1 MNFAAFNSKAIIV
14 LFATALFAS
23 FAALWSLDPGA
34 YLAIMRYWIDIPQPA
49 PFGDAAFVIGQ
60 LECWRAGVDVYLT
73 NTCDI
78 YHRVNVYSPLWL
90 RLWFLPAGRQAIMPF
105 GAAIVACFIASL
117 AVLPKIERKSGIVL
131 LLIAL
136 ASPPVAYGVERGN
149 IDLLMFAFAALAII
163 CLDGPVLARVAGY
176 ALIMLAALLKLYPAV
191 LLVLLLRERPKFAN
205 ALAICALV
213 VLGAFAFGWH
223 DELIQMFRNIPQP
236 AFHDDGLGGSRLA
249 DGLVQ
254 LGDRLLALFND
265 DATAAPVRFYAQ
277 RGAVMG
283 LVGLLT
289 LGFAA
294 LARWLARPGALP
306 DAFAALNQREQ
317 LCFVA
322 GGALFCGCFIT
333 GNSVV
338 YRETLLL
345 FALPALFR
353 FQHVTSLPGVVRITG
368 WIAVGLMWS
377 VPLGDAVQAMFGDM
391 TDAVWHAPSF
401 AFWIARE
408 VLWWWVFAVMVS
420 GLICFA
426 RLARGEHQAIS
437 VMAAPTSPLRL
448 GGEGTLGQ
456 CSATRSAARTVSREW
471 RSCSG
476 PLAEAR
482 SPRSSGPGEGPGDR
496 AVSVIPT
503 RPVSNPRRYLRRRP
517 PVPA

>member
-1 MNFAAFNSKAIIV
+1 VDQSRVNFAVFGSKATAFDSEAAAFDSNAAAFNSKAIIV
-14 LFATALFAS
+14 LFATALFAI
-23 FAALWSLDPGA
+23 FAALWLLDPGA
-34 YLAIMRYWIDIPQPA
+34 YLAIMRHWIDIPRGA
-49 PFGDAAFVIGQ
+49 PFGDAAFIVGQ
-60 LECWRAGVDVYLT
+60 LECWRAGVDVYVT
-73 NTCDI
+73 NPCDI
-78 YHRVNVYSPLWL
+78 DHRINVYTPLWL
-90 RLWFLPAGRQAIMPF
+90 RLWFLPASRQAIMPF
-105 GAAIVACFIASL
+105 GAAIVACFIAAL
-117 AVLPKIERKSGIVL
+117 AALPKIERKSGIAL
-131 LLIAL
+131 LLIAV

-149 IDLLMFAFAALAII
+149 IDLLMFAVSALAII
-163 CLDGPVLARVAGY
+163 CLEGPALARVAGY

-191 LLVLLLRERPKFAN
+191 LLVLLLRERPKFGN
-205 ALAICALV
+205 ALALGALV
-213 VLGAFAFGWH
+213 ILGAFALGWR
-223 DELIQMFRNIPQP
+223 DELIRMFHNIPQP

-254 LGDRLLALFND
+254 LGGRLLALFND
-265 DATAAPVRFYAQ
+265 EATAAPARFYAQ

-353 FQHVTSLPGVVRITG
+353 FQHGTSLPGVVRITG
-368 WIAVGLMWS
+368 WVTVGLMWS
-377 VPLGDAVQAMFGDM
+377 VPLGDAVQAMVGDM
-391 TDAVWHAPSF
+391 TDTAWHAPSF

-420 GLICFA
+420 GLLCFA
-426 RLARGEHQAIS
+426 RLARSEHQPIS
-437 VMAAPTSPLRL
+437 VIAAA
-448 GGEGTLGQ
+448 
-456 CSATRSAARTVSREW
+456 SAV
-471 RSCSG
+471 
-476 PLAEAR
+476 
-482 SPRSSGPGEGPGDR
+482 
-496 AVSVIPT
+496 
-503 RPVSNPRRYLRRRP
+503 
-517 PVPA
+517 